1 MVCIGCHL
9 TPSEVIYGNR
19 RSFFQSSTVPES
31 KTSLRFLHISPSE
44 NLFPRQ
50 MTGGVSCSLWKGGI
64 TMISEEEK
72 LAVVKMFCAYC
83 RRTLRNA
90 RTDIIRKQAREA
102 RWETVFSDMHESE
115 LNRLASP
122 DDLISEEVVFE
133 VVGREVVVMDT
144 VLAGAIHGLS
154 KGDQAIV
161 LLYYFAE
168 WTDRRIAEELGCPRS
183 TVQFRRSKALL
194 ALRARLEEVMGDDE
208 L

>member
-1 MVCIGCHL
+1 
-9 TPSEVIYGNR
+9 
-19 RSFFQSSTVPES
+19 
-31 KTSLRFLHISPSE
+31 
-44 NLFPRQ
+44 
-50 MTGGVSCSLWKGGI
+50 
-64 TMISEEEK
+64 MISEEEK

-83 RRTLRNA
+83 RKTLRNA

-144 VLAGAIHGLS
+144 VLADAIHGLS

-194 ALRARLEEVMGDDE
+194 ALRARLEEVIGDDE
-208 L
+208 LPLPCRRSSPTSTVTWTSSARTPSSMSPGASSTGSIP

>member
-1 MVCIGCHL
+1 MCSGLGLGVARDIAALGVAAFIGCGIL
-9 TPSEVIYGNR
+9 C
-19 RSFFQSSTVPES
+19 
-31 KTSLRFLHISPSE
+31 LRGAAVLD
-44 NLFPRQ
+44 
-50 MTGGVSCSLWKGGI
+50 
-64 TMISEEEK
+64 
-72 LAVVKMFCAYC
+72 AVVKMFCAYC

-144 VLAGAIHGLS
+144 VLADAIHGLS

-194 ALRARLEEVMGDDE
+194 ALRARLEEVIGDDE

>member
-1 MVCIGCHL
+1 
-9 TPSEVIYGNR
+9 
-19 RSFFQSSTVPES
+19 
-31 KTSLRFLHISPSE
+31 
-44 NLFPRQ
+44 
-50 MTGGVSCSLWKGGI
+50 
-64 TMISEEEK
+64 MISEEEK
-72 LAVVKMFCAYC
+72 MAAVKMFCAYC
-83 RRTLRNA
+83 KRTLRNA

-122 DDLISEEVVFE
+122 DDLISEEVV
-133 VVGREVVVMDT
+133 VMDT
-144 VLAGAIHGLS
+144 VLAEAIHGLS

-194 ALRARLEEVMGDDE
+194 ALRARLEEVIGDDE

>member
-1 MVCIGCHL
+1 
-9 TPSEVIYGNR
+9 
-19 RSFFQSSTVPES
+19 
-31 KTSLRFLHISPSE
+31 
-44 NLFPRQ
+44 
-50 MTGGVSCSLWKGGI
+50 
-64 TMISEEEK
+64 MISEEEK
-72 LAVVKMFCAYC
+72 MAAVKMFCAYC
-83 RRTLRNA
+83 KRTLRNA

-144 VLAGAIHGLS
+144 VLAEAIHGLS

-168 WTDRRIAEELGCPRS
+168 WTDQAHRRGAWVPSLHGPIQALEGAPRAEGA
-183 TVQFRRSKALL
+183 FRG
-194 ALRARLEEVMGDDE
+194 GDW
-208 L
+208 